1 MAFDLRLV
9 KPTETSGGILGFYR
23 DYPAAGEVLQAWG
36 RGQMPTPAQLD
47 ALLNVILFFV
57 VEEQK
62 PEARNELLNNASIQ
76 DVIRI
81 VHSLPQ
87 LLTA

>member
-9 KPTETSGGILGFYR
+9 KPTETSGGVLGFYR
-23 DYPAAGEVLQAWG
+23 DYPAASEVLQAWNK
-36 RGQMPTPAQLD
+36 GQMPTPAQLD
-47 ALLNVILFFV
+47 ALLNVIMFFV
-57 VEEQK
+57 SEEQK
-62 PEARNELLNNASIQ
+62 DDARAELLYNASIQ

-81 VHSLPQ
+81 VNSLPQ